1 LILDLSIPKNVHAD
15 VEELEGVL
23 NSHGLFSQLTD
34 ETLENRKIIS
44 QLLKLLSKKSKRSLM
59 FGPKEENLLQQ
70 FML

>member
-1 LILDLSIPKNVHAD
+1 MDYL
-15 VEELEGVL
+15 
-23 NSHGLFSQLTD
+23 SQLTD